1 MDRTRVL
8 FERLDKTGRDETTGE
23 VEAKE
28 LAMTNTSMLRMY
40 PVSSDTVFVFAD
52 EDVCEAE
59 FENEGA
65 LRQLLP
71 RSKAD

>member
-28 LAMTNTSMLRMY
+28 LAMTNTSTLRMY
-40 PVSSDTVFVFAD
+40 PVSSDTVFVFPG
-52 EDVCEAE
+52 EAE
-59 FENEGA
+59 LENEGA

>member
-8 FERLDKTGRDETTGE
+8 FERLDKTGRDKTTGE
-23 VEAKE
+23 AEAKGHT
-28 LAMTNTSMLRMY
+28 MTNTTTLRMY
-40 PVSSDTVFVFAD
+40 PVSSDTVFVFPD
-52 EDVCEAE
+52 EDGYEAE

-65 LRQLLP
+65 LRHLLP